1 MVPACTCCPAASTW
15 LYAPVA
21 LPPSYMPV
29 CRSCCTPAAAGL
41 PNSVAKTKQALA
53 RGYAVVAVSSRDRS
67 KDGRCFGMEADGP
80 AVVEVVSTVSVKC

>member
-1 MVPACTCCPAASTW
+1 
-15 LYAPVA
+15 
-21 LPPSYMPV
+21 MPV